1 MLQAKTGE
9 QQEHIAD
16 ILQNTSTYGFDKNG
30 FYIDDFIS
38 YEEMAQIVDYLRE
51 ESNGKSSLSLK
62 GKKKHTCENCNFYD
76 ICLGEGNIN
85 FDKKGNCEIWE
96 DKEDRQ

>member
-1 MLQAKTGE
+1 MLQAKTEE

-16 ILQNTSTYGFDKNG
+16 ILQNTSTYELGENG

-51 ESNGKSSLSLK
+51 DMSKLSLK
-62 GKKKHTCENCNFYD
+62 GKKEHTCVNCNFYD

-85 FDKKGNCEIWE
+85 FDEKGNCEIWE
-96 DKEDRQ
+96 GKEEQK